1 MPCAKCWRWWG
12 GWRAGSWGQAGGLVE
27 CCGNVALARRP
38 ERVGNSSAAAVRTH
52 KTELPL
58 LLMPQNVSAGNVDLR
73 KAVQYGRSSQ
83 RQILVL
89 LLVAT
94 LCLLFLDWFNS

>member
-1 MPCAKCWRWWG
+1 MRQVLALV
-12 GWRAGSWGQAGGLVE
+12 GWVEGRQLGAGRRSCE
-27 CCGNVALARRP
+27 CCGNFALARRP